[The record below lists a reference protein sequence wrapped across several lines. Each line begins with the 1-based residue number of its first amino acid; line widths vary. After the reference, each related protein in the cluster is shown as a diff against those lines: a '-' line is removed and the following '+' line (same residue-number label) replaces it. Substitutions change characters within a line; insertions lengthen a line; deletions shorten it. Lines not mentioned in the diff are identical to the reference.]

1 MKYEVVFTGLTGTDG
16 ELHKQGEILTA
27 EQIGNVDLH
36 LDRGAIKP
44 VDKIDAPEPPAPIE
58 TPTPTRK
65 GK

>member
-1 MKYEVVFTGLTGTDG
+1 MKYEVVFVGLTGADG

-27 EQIGNVDLH
+27 EQIGNVELH

-44 VDKIDAPEPPAPIE
+44 VDKIDAPAPIE
-58 TPTPTRK
+58 TPAPTKK

>member
-1 MKYEVVFTGLTGTDG
+1 MKYEVVFVGLTGADG

-44 VDKIDAPEPPAPIE
+44 VDKIDAPAPIE
-58 TPTPTRK
+58 TPTPTKK